1 MTTAVNSAPSSDIDW
16 AAFAASLGD
25 VPVITDP
32 PLVKQKSRDFYWYSP
47 ILKAQLRGKFGDVV
61 VVPRSEADIVATVK
75 ACVAQNIPIT
85 VRGAGTGNYGQAMPL
100 EGGVILE
107 MTAMDRIRSLEDGIL
122 RVEAGKRLL
131 DLEEETIPQGWE
143 MRFHPSTRRT
153 ATIGGF
159 IAGGSTGI
167 GAINYGLLRDRGS
180 VLGLR
185 VVTVEETPRVLELRG
200 DDVLKATHA
209 YGCNGIITEC
219 EIPLAPVQPWVD
231 VIAAFD
237 TFEQALDFGTAL
249 GHADPIVKKLI
260 TPIAA
265 PIPQD
270 HFRPLKPYLPDGKHI
285 VIAMIGV
292 TAMEPFEL
300 LAADHQGR
308 VVYRKG
314 PGDSND
320 VPPLYEF
327 TWNHTTLQVLKTNK
341 EVTYLQTLFGPD
353 DYRDKILH
361 MIEAFGDEVPMHVE
375 FVRMGGR
382 LGCFGLQVVNYTT
395 EERLREIIAYHEA
408 HGCPIFDP
416 HTYILEDG
424 GMKEIDEVQLA
435 FKRDADPKGL
445 LNPGKMRAW
454 WEHPAGERP

>member
-1 MTTAVNSAPSSDIDW
+1 MTATVDAPAAAVDW
-16 AAFAASLGD
+16 DEVVAALGD

-32 PLVKQKSRDFYWYSP
+32 PLIKQKSRDFYWYSP
-47 ILKAQLRGKFGDVV
+47 VLKTQLRGKFGDLV
-61 VVPRSEADIVATVK
+61 VVPRHEADVIQTVK
-75 ACVAQNIPIT
+75 VCVARSIPIT

-107 MTAMDRIRSLEDGIL
+107 MTAMDKIKSLNGGIL

-143 MRFHPSTRRT
+143 LRFHPSTRRT

-185 VVTVEETPRVLELRG
+185 VVTVEATPRVLELRG

-219 EIPLAPVQPWVD
+219 EMPMAPALPWVD

-237 TFEQALDFGTAL
+237 TFAEAIDFGTAL
-249 GHADPIVKKLI
+249 GNADPIVKKLI

-265 PIPQD
+265 PTPQTY
-270 HFRPLKPYLPDGKHI
+270 FRPLKPYLPAGKHI

-292 TAMEPFEL
+292 TAVEPFEL
-300 LAADHQGR
+300 LVADHNGS
-308 VVYRKG
+308 VVYKKG
-314 PGDSND
+314 PQDQND
-320 VPPLYEF
+320 IPPLYEF

-353 DYRDKILH
+353 DYREKILH
-361 MIEAFGDEVPMHVE
+361 MIDAFGDECPMHVE
-375 FVRMGGR
+375 FVRMNGR

-395 EERLREIIAYHEA
+395 EARLREIIAYHEA

-424 GMKEIDEVQLA
+424 GMKEIDQVQLD
-435 FKRDADPKGL
+435 FKREADPNGL

-454 WEHPAGERP
+454 WEQPAA